1 VNIETETTPA
11 TICHMSLPACTG
23 EIQPGQLWAT
33 EITHACFDSEYEFLA
48 QLAEL
53 FLSAGQNAVSLCV
66 CLGVNQGGTNCHR
79 CTHET
84 CNLACANLLMNH
96 DRTPTTR
103 SV

>member
-1 VNIETETTPA
+1 
-11 TICHMSLPACTG
+11 MSLPACTG